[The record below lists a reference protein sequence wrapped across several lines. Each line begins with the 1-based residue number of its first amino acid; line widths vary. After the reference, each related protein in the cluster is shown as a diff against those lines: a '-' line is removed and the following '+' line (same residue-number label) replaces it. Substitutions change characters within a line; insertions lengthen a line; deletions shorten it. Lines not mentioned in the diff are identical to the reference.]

1 VTELTTHTLQGPSV
15 TLAYDV
21 RPSPTSRELPLLLI
35 GSPMAASGFSDLA
48 ERFADRTVITYDP
61 RGSERSQ
68 KADPASVTGPVDHAE
83 DVHRVIQA
91 VGGPVDLFASSGGAI
106 NALALVA
113 AHPGDVR
120 TAVVHEPPLAGCL
133 PDALHATAAVRA
145 IHETYE
151 RSGFGAG
158 MAHFIAITGHRGPL
172 TAELAAQPAPDPRL
186 FGMPT
191 ADDGT
196 RTDPLL
202 GPSMV
207 AMTSYQP
214 DWDALRAAQTRI
226 VAGAGES
233 SEGQMA
239 NRGAHLVAERLGTR
253 PVQFPGGH
261 AGFLN
266 SEWEPSD
273 VDGFAA
279 RLREVLAAG

>member
-1 VTELTTHTLQGPSV
+1 MTDLTTHTLQASGA
-15 TLAYDV
+15 TLVYDV
-21 RPSPTSRELPLLLI
+21 RPNPRSRQLPLMLI

-48 ERFADRTVITYDP
+48 DRFADRTVITYDP
-61 RGSERSQ
+61 RGSERSR
-68 KADPASVTGPVDHAE
+68 KVDPASATGPADHAE

-106 NALALVA
+106 NALAVVV
-113 AHPGDVR
+113 AHPEDVL
-120 TAVVHEPPLAGCL
+120 TAVVHEPPLAACL
-133 PDALHATAAVRA
+133 PDAEHATAAVRA

-172 TAELAAQPAPDPRL
+172 TADLAAQPAPDPAM
-186 FGMPT
+186 FGMPS

-214 DWDALRAAQTRI
+214 DWDALRAAPTR
-226 VAGAGES
+226 VVPGAGES
-233 SEGQMA
+233 SEGTMA
-239 NRGAHLVAERLGTR
+239 NRGAYLVAERLGSA
-253 PVQFPGGH
+253 VVAFPGGH

-273 VDGFAA
+273 VDAFAA
-279 RLREVLAAG
+279 RLREVLAAA

>member
-1 VTELTTHTLQGPSV
+1 MTEPTTYTLPAPGAS
-15 TLAYDV
+15 LAYDV
-21 RPSPTSRELPLLLI
+21 RPSATSQELPLMLI
-35 GSPMAASGFSDLA
+35 GSPMAASGFGDLA
-48 ERFADRTVITYDP
+48 DRFTDRTVITYDP

-68 KADPASVTGPVDHAE
+68 KDDPASVAGPTVHAE

-113 AHPGDVR
+113 AHPEDVR
-120 TAVVHEPPLAGCL
+120 RAVVHEPPLAGSL
-133 PDALHATAAVRA
+133 PDAQHATAAVRA

-151 RSGFGAG
+151 RSGFAAG

-172 TAELAAQPAPDPRL
+172 TAELAAQPGPDPQM

-191 ADDGT
+191 VDDGT
-196 RTDPLL
+196 RNDPLL

-214 DWDALRAAQTRI
+214 DWDALRAAQTRV

-239 NRGAHLVAERLGTR
+239 NRGGHLVAERLGTR
-253 PVQFPGGH
+253 PVLFPGGH

-279 RLREVLAAG
+279 RLREVLAGG